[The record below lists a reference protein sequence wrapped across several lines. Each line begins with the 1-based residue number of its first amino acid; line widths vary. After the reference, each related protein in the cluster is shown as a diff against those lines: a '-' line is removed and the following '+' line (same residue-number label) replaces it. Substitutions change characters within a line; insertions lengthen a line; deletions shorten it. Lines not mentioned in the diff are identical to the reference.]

1 MTDSS
6 EGSTEVDADA
16 TIYYGQL
23 AHSSAAYSPYGLK
36 TNRMA
41 SACGSD
47 HGSDGGQAWLSDP
60 SNERLFVAVFFA
72 AACQYARAEAL
83 PIRMQS

>member
-47 HGSDGGQAWLSDP
+47 HGSDGGLM
-60 SNERLFVAVFFA
+60 
-72 AACQYARAEAL
+72 AE
-83 PIRMQS
+83 

>member
-23 AHSSAAYSPYGLK
+23 AHSSAAYSHVPYGLK

-41 SACGSD
+41 SACGSISD
-47 HGSDGGQAWLSDP
+47 RTMVHGSDGGLM
-60 SNERLFVAVFFA
+60 
-72 AACQYARAEAL
+72 AE
-83 PIRMQS
+83 